1 VIYLEPSPEVSTLFS
16 VMNRFPGTL
25 LALVLVCGAVACSSG
40 PRKSEAQLR
49 ADKETV
55 DRVQVALNGDKI
67 LYARH
72 ITIHADNGV
81 VSLGGYVWSEP
92 DLLEAERIAATVP
105 GVTRVVDEMELER
118 GGVDNS
124 PVTR

>member
-1 VIYLEPSPEVSTLFS
+1 MIYLERSAEVSTLFS
-16 VMNRFPGTL
+16 VMNRVSCTVA
-25 LALVLVCGAVACSSG
+25 ALVLVCGAAACSSG
-40 PRKSEAQLR
+40 PRKSEAQVR
-49 ADKETV
+49 ADKDTV
-55 DRVQVALNGDKI
+55 DRVQIALNGDKI

-81 VSLGGYVWSEP
+81 VSLGGYVWSQP
-92 DLLEAERIAATVP
+92 DLLEAQRIAAAVP
-105 GVTRVVDEMELER
+105 GVSRVVNEMELER